1 MIQSFACSLLGSR
14 SNWALARVLLA
25 AMASAAI
32 MPAADPIPG
41 LCNTGVVGT
50 CNGGPGTLGLQAVG
64 SADLNWGLA
73 TPAPSAPS
81 ATPITTVT
89 GLTFGKAFVNSPDSG
104 WTVNG
109 PASEWITPPV
119 ENSPGG
125 YYVYQTTF
133 TIPSAYLPS
142 TAMISGTFT
151 SDNEGISIFLNGSL
165 VTSGVVFPGPGDSG
179 SPFTG
184 SFNLNFA
191 NAVFTN
197 GNNTLVFVIR
207 NRGQGGI
214 DSSNTPTGLR
224 VEFNS
229 QLSTVELS
237 AGPLPQTGG
246 NPVVY
251 TQNSN
256 LSAFTSCAE
265 QKSGYATF
273 VAGVISQR
281 FANYIMPYQPKS
293 ADLTTT
299 DSPRVIGTD
308 GLPPIVVDF
317 GKPVSQI
324 LVFPSIDH
332 VGLNWDAFQYNI
344 WGSNKGPY
352 GPFYLLFDP
361 TSVIPASNNLSLDPP
376 FTLGAWTGQGPTLVN
391 NTLPTVRGWGGY
403 VAYEAYFNFSSSPS
417 GPPGSPYTGAYR
429 WYAFRTST
437 FAKTPQTPST
447 ALELEEELAAVAEAV
462 PCSPAFVEVCKSSS
476 SVNPVTGSFTFTSPA
491 FTSAPGNSIT
501 VPVGSCSGPIPV
513 PPGPVTIS
521 EGIHPPQVVLS
532 AVAASGYNSST
543 SLLENR
549 LVSSNLAVGSATV
562 TAVAG
567 DVPFETVVNF
577 TNQGQTGNLKI
588 CKIAG
593 QGVAVGTNYNFTA
606 TSGANAANPGTSQ
619 NYTVPAGPASE
630 GGYCVIDS
638 TTFPVGTK
646 VTVAEAGVLPGSVV
660 TSSVSPAGTT
670 GGSSIVAT
678 LGSGFTEVTFTN
690 SRQRTVNPIT
700 LVFTAALPGPA
711 DPQSFDVV
719 TTPPAPFTAAV
730 NTGSGPAGWLI
741 VNPTQGT
748 TPATLTAT
756 VAATLPVGTYTG
768 TITIASSGAGNG
780 VLSTIPVTYTVLAP
794 GTGTRSGVLSH
805 IAAGGGWDTAI
816 TLANTSSAP
825 ISVTVAFHADD
836 GSALTLPLTVTQQ
849 GGTQTTTTPSLNAVI
864 NPNATLLIDSG
875 AKLASTVVGWADV
888 SSSAPLGGY
897 AIFRS
902 TPQTGSPSE
911 GTVPLQSQFPST
923 MTLAYDNSAGFVM
936 GVAIANLST
945 ASADITATVWDD
957 SGVQLGTQV
966 ITIAGSGHTSFVL
979 PSQIPVTAGKRGIVQ
994 FQSTAPG
1001 GIGGLGLR
1009 FSPFGTFT
1017 SVPTMLS
1024 Q

>member
-1 MIQSFACSLLGSR
+1 MRIPSKTF
-14 SNWALARVLLA
+14 ARVMFA
-25 AMASAAI
+25 AMTSAAV
-32 MPAADPIPG
+32 MPAATDPIPG

-50 CNGGPGTLGLQAVG
+50 CKGGPGSLGLQAVG

-89 GLTFGKAFVNSPDSG
+89 GLTFGKAFVNSPDFG

-133 TIPSAYLPS
+133 TIPSTYLPS

-179 SPFTG
+179 LPFTG

-207 NRGQGGI
+207 NRGQGGD

-229 QLSTVELS
+229 TLSTVELS
-237 AGPLPQTGG
+237 PGPLPQTGG
-246 NPVVY
+246 TPIY
-251 TQNSN
+251 THDSN
-256 LSAFTSCAE
+256 LSDITSCAE

-281 FANYIMPYQPKS
+281 FSLGGGVPYYTMPYKPKS

-344 WGSNKGPY
+344 WGSNAGPF
-352 GPFYLLFDP
+352 GPFYPLFDP
-361 TSVIPASNNLSLDPP
+361 TSVNPASNSSSIDQQ

-391 NTLPTVRGWGGY
+391 NTLPTVRGWSGY
-403 VAYEAYFNFSSSPS
+403 VAYEAYFNFASNPS
-417 GPPGSPYTGAYR
+417 GGPYTGAYR

-437 FAKTPQTPST
+437 FAKTPQIPPT
-447 ALELEEELAAVAEAV
+447 ALELEQELAAVAEAV
-462 PCSPAFVEVCKSSS
+462 PCSPGFVEVCKSSS
-476 SVNPVTGSFTFTSPA
+476 SVNPVTGNFTFTSPA

-549 LVSSNLAVGSATV
+549 LVSSNLAGGSATV
-562 TAVAG
+562 TAVSG

-593 QGVAVGTNYNFTA
+593 QGVAVGTNFNFTV

-619 NYTVPAGPASE
+619 NYTVPAGPAAE

-690 SRQRTVNPIT
+690 SRQRIVNPNT
-700 LVFTAALPGPA
+700 LIFTATLPGPA

-741 VNPTQGT
+741 VTPTQGT

-768 TITIASSGAGNG
+768 TITIASSGAASGI
-780 VLSTIPVTYTVLAP
+780 VSTIRVTYAVVAP

-816 TLANTSSAP
+816 TLTNTSSAP
-825 ISVTVAFHADD
+825 INLTVAFHADD

-849 GGTQTTTTPSLNAVI
+849 GGTQATTTPSLNAVI
-864 NPNATLLIDSG
+864 NPEATLLIDTG
-875 AKLASTVVGWADV
+875 AQLASTVVGWADV
-888 SSSAPLGGY
+888 LSSAPLGGY

-902 TPQTGSPSE
+902 TPQNGPPSE
-911 GTVPLQSQFPST
+911 GTVPLQGQFPST
-923 MTLAYDNSAGFVM
+923 MTLSYDDTAGFVM

-957 SGVQLGTQV
+957 SGNQLATQV
-966 ITIAGSGHTSFVL
+966 ITIAGSGHTAFVL
-979 PSQIPVTAGKRGIVQ
+979 PTQIPPTAGKRGIVQ